1 MAGDDPY
8 ALFLDG
14 PSAECYAEM
23 GIIDYGKARDCL
35 VECLIL
41 FASDV
46 GGSPVTNKSLFYLS
60 SLAIVP
66 AVFALFYGARLLGR
80 VYPIDRWVP
89 KWDTLLI
96 LATMVAL
103 ERIYTYK
110 YAVSQKSVATRDMI
124 ANVVNL
130 YVTGAVT
137 GMIVLPVL
145 VFFPEHFLGR
155 RLFLSSPN
163 QLGPVWLQV
172 LVIIL
177 SVSLFRYWVHRLQHS
192 VPFLWKLHG
201 YHHRVTDLQ
210 ASNTFVSH
218 PIDFALRNVVITL
231 LLGIIG
237 FNPFAV
243 IIAIPATGIS
253 GTFSHCGADVKGCF
267 LNYLFVTPEVHRW
280 HHSEQVPDGYGYS
293 CNYGVEFSFW
303 DIIFGTF
310 YLPVKEGVAQ
320 QPERIGYPGGGLPDE
335 SNYLKLLLDPLG
347 LHRPLPWFKQL
358 LGVVKGSRG
367 PQPAE

>member
-1 MAGDDPY
+1 M
-8 ALFLDG
+8 
-14 PSAECYAEM
+14 
-23 GIIDYGKARDCL
+23 
-35 VECLIL
+35 
-41 FASDV
+41 
-46 GGSPVTNKSLFYLS
+46 TNKTVFYIS
-60 SLAIVP
+60 SLVIVP
-66 AVFALFYGARLLGR
+66 ALFVAFYGVRFLGR
-80 VYPIDRWVP
+80 VYAIDQWVP

-96 LATMVAL
+96 LATMVAV

-110 YAVSQKSVATRDMI
+110 YAVSQSSVATRDVI
-124 ANVVNL
+124 SNVVNL

-145 VFFPEHFLGR
+145 AFFPEHFLGR
-155 RLFLSSPN
+155 KLVLASHA

-172 LVIIL
+172 LAIIL
-177 SVSLFRYWVHRLQHS
+177 SVSLFRYWMHRLQHS

-218 PIDFALRNVVITL
+218 PIDFALRNVVIAL
-231 LLGIIG
+231 VLGVIG
-237 FNPFAV
+237 FNPLAI
-243 IIAIPATGIS
+243 IIALPVAGIS
-253 GTFSHCGADVKGCF
+253 GTFSHCGADVKGGL

-280 HHSEQVPDGYGYS
+280 HHSETVPEGYGYS

-310 YLPVKEGVAQ
+310 YLPMKEGVAQ
-320 QPERIGYPGGGLPDE
+320 PPERIGYPGGELPDE

-347 LHRPLPWFKQL
+347 LYRPLPWFKQV
-358 LGVVKGSRG
+358 LGVAKGTRG
-367 PQPAE
+367 PQPAG